1 MPADSPIKEFISNSP
16 EETIALGKQIAH
28 AVAAA
33 HFFDVNKCF
42 TGCVIALQGT
52 LGSGK
57 TYLTKGI
64 AAGFGI
70 TENLTS
76 PTYTIINEYAIP
88 ITSNNKQELKFFHI
102 DVYRL
107 DGEKDFEDIG
117 GIDILNSKGVIVIEW
132 SERISNSLPSDI
144 IRISIYT
151 SGTSRSIRITGL
163 DNI

>member
-16 EETIALGKQIAH
+16 EETMALGKQIAH
-28 AVAAA
+28 AVLAAQ
-33 HFFDVNKCF
+33 FFDVHGCF
-42 TGCVIALQGT
+42 TGCVIALHGA

-64 AAGFGI
+64 ASGFGI

-76 PTYTIINEYAIP
+76 PTYTIINEYP
-88 ITSNNKQELKFFHI
+88 IQITKTNDMKFYHI

-107 DGEKDFEDIG
+107 DGGKDFEDIG

-132 SERISNSLPSDI
+132 SERISNSLPSDAILITIEI
-144 IRISIYT
+144 IGGSSRIIHV
-151 SGTSRSIRITGL
+151 TGL
-163 DNI
+163 DNL